1 MGPKTQSCPLFLKIG
16 TYSILTMLIPNPDL
30 DFLIFDPKIHGWENV
45 GPKRRICLFCLK
57 IDTGGISKMLV
68 LVSTLAFRISNP
80 NFFFGTNSEKKVKVV
95 PFK

>member
-1 MGPKTQSCPLFLKIG
+1 
-16 TYSILTMLIPNPDL
+16 MLIPNPDL
-30 DFLIFDPKIHGWENV
+30 DFLIFDPKIHGWGNV

-80 NFFFGTNSEKKVKVV
+80 NFFFGTNCKKKKSKLSLLSEN
-95 PFK
+95 